1 MKTKGYK
8 VVIIGV
14 GAVGVTTAFCIINQ
28 GLCDELHLIDLNTE
42 KVSGEVLDLCHSM
55 EFMNRNIKVRVGSYD
70 SCADADIIVITASA
84 PMMPDIKDRLEML
97 EKSKAIVNGIVT
109 QVMATGF
116 DGHFIVVSNPVDVMT
131 YYAWKVSGLPSS
143 QVMGSGTVLDTSR
156 LRYII
161 GERIHVDPRSV
172 DAFIIGEHGES
183 SIAAWSSATIGG
195 KDIYSIVRDNRN
207 RIGENPYVEMEQ
219 LTREAGW
226 EIFNRKGNTSF
237 GIAASVVG
245 IIKTILYDE
254 NRILPISTL
263 LKGQYGEQDIYISV
277 PTVINREGAK
287 EIVELNLSRDEMLA
301 FKNSCSIIREQYKKL
316 GI

>member
-70 SCADADIIVITASA
+70 ACADADIIVLTASA
-84 PMMPDIKDRLEML
+84 PMMPNENDRLAML

-131 YYAWKVSGLPSS
+131 YYAWKVSGLPSA

-172 DAFIIGEHGES
+172 DAFIIGEHGDS
-183 SIAAWSSATIGG
+183 SFAAWSSATIGG

-207 RIGENPYVEMEQ
+207 RIGENPYDEMEQ

-287 EIVELNLSRDEMLA
+287 EIVELNLTRDEMLA

>member
-28 GLCDELHLIDLNTE
+28 GLCDELHLIDLDSE
-42 KVSGEVLDLCHSM
+42 KVSGEVLDLCHSI
-55 EFMNRNIKVRVGSYD
+55 EFMNRNIKVRVGNYD
-70 SCADADIIVITASA
+70 SCADADIIVLTASA
-84 PMMPDIKDRLEML
+84 PMLAGENDRLAML
-97 EKSKAIVNGIVT
+97 EKSKSIVNSVVT
-109 QVMATGF
+109 QAMASGF

-143 QVMGSGTVLDTSR
+143 QVIGSGTVLDTSR

-161 GERIHVDPRSV
+161 GDRIHVDPRSV
-172 DAFIIGEHGES
+172 DAFIIGEHGDS
-183 SIAAWSSATIGG
+183 SFAAWSTATIGG
-195 KDIYSIVRDNRN
+195 KDIYSIVRDNRA
-207 RIGENPYVEMEQ
+207 RIGDNPYEEMQQ

-237 GIAASVVG
+237 GIAASVMG

-287 EIVELNLSRDEMLA
+287 EIVELNLTRDEMLA